1 MVPVAPTRRLYGKQ
15 QPAISAASTKDGKL
29 GRSGKKFAKACRK
42 QKDRNTEKNKMT
54 QSARATQSELV
65 PRAIHGSAL
74 SLQGKWMQ
82 KVLSGAKSLELRTC
96 NCHVQGVV
104 LLLQSVS
111 STLMGA
117 IRCLRLLGRN
127 FAMSI
132 LIFRPGQA

>member
-15 QPAISAASTKDGKL
+15 QPPISAASTKDGKL
-29 GRSGKKFAKACRK
+29 ERSGKKFAKACRK
-42 QKDRNTEKNKMT
+42 QKDRNTEKHKMT
-54 QSARATQSELV
+54 QLARATQSELV
-65 PRAIHGSAL
+65 ARAIHG

>member
-42 QKDRNTEKNKMT
+42 QKDRNTMT

-65 PRAIHGSAL
+65 PRAIHGSAV

-104 LLLQSVS
+104 LLLQSVP

>member
-1 MVPVAPTRRLYGKQ
+1 MVPVAPTRRFYGKQ
-15 QPAISAASTKDGKL
+15 QPTISAASTKDGKL

-65 PRAIHGSAL
+65 PRAIHGTAL
-74 SLQGKWMQ
+74 GWQGKWVQ
-82 KVLSGAKSLELRTC
+82 KVLSGTKSLELRTC